1 MLWQFSGQ
9 QKPRR
14 QRTPINLSYPTN
26 TTRRP
31 AQGMENDMSNPDWT
45 EAPDQAT
52 HYDCNADVFCT
63 VDGWWSCKGKFCAM
77 SAHFDWNTPRYTP
90 RPVEPATTTWDG
102 TGLPPV
108 GSDQTVFVPST
119 AISAVG
125 AMNSDS
131 RWEVVAH
138 RGDSVVVCIDEYG
151 RGEYRASMVPARYCR
166 HIPTQAQ
173 IDRTQ
178 LVKTLNQLR
187 GETDMGVIADAII
200 EMGFRITKP

>member
-1 MLWQFSGQ
+1 
-9 QKPRR
+9 
-14 QRTPINLSYPTN
+14 
-26 TTRRP
+26 
-31 AQGMENDMSNPDWT
+31 MSNPDWT

-52 HYDCNADVFCT
+52 HYDCIADVFCT
-63 VDGWWSCKGKFCAM
+63 VDGWWHKNQYLPVENNNLGT
-77 SAHFDWNTPRYTP
+77 DRYTP
-90 RPVEPATTTWDG
+90 RPVESATTTWDG

-108 GSDQTVFVPST
+108 GSDQTVFVPVT
-119 AISAVG
+119 AISGVG
-125 AMNSDS
+125 ALNSDS

-151 RGEYRASMVPARYCR
+151 RREYRASMVPARFCR

-187 GETDMGVIADAII
+187 GETDVGVIADSIL
-200 EMGFRITKP
+200 ELGFRITKP

>member
-1 MLWQFSGQ
+1 
-9 QKPRR
+9 
-14 QRTPINLSYPTN
+14 
-26 TTRRP
+26 
-31 AQGMENDMSNPDWT
+31 MSKPDWT
-45 EAPDQAT
+45 EAPEGAT
-52 HYDCNADVFCT
+52 HWDTRGAV
-63 VDGWWSCKGKFCAM
+63 WCKHLYFWCYGR
-77 SAHFDWNTPRYTP
+77 WNYEGEIHDLAEDRYTP
-90 RPVEPATTTWDG
+90 RPVGPATTAWDG

>member
-1 MLWQFSGQ
+1 MT
-9 QKPRR
+9 
-14 QRTPINLSYPTN
+14 TPN
-26 TTRRP
+26 
-31 AQGMENDMSNPDWT
+31 WT
-45 EAPDQAT
+45 EAPEGAT
-52 HYDCNADVFCT
+52 HWDALGGCFCNEQ
-63 VDGWWSCKGKFCAM
+63 GWWIDGKYITTN
-77 SAHFDWNTPRYTP
+77 HLYWGDRHYIP

>member
-1 MLWQFSGQ
+1 
-9 QKPRR
+9 
-14 QRTPINLSYPTN
+14 
-26 TTRRP
+26 
-31 AQGMENDMSNPDWT
+31 MSNPDWT

-52 HYDCNADVFCT
+52 HYDCIADVFCT
-63 VDGWWSCKGKFCAM
+63 VDGWWHKNKYVPVENNNLGT
-77 SAHFDWNTPRYTP
+77 DRYTP
-90 RPVEPATTTWDG
+90 RPVESATTTWDG

-108 GSDQTVFVPST
+108 GSDQTVFVPVT
-119 AISAVG
+119 AISGVG
-125 AMNSDS
+125 ALNSDS

-151 RGEYRASMVPARYCR
+151 RREYRASMVPARFCR

-187 GETDMGVIADAII
+187 GETDVGVIADSIL
-200 EMGFRITKP
+200 ELGFRITKP

>member
-1 MLWQFSGQ
+1 
-9 QKPRR
+9 
-14 QRTPINLSYPTN
+14 
-26 TTRRP
+26 
-31 AQGMENDMSNPDWT
+31 MSKPDWA
-45 EAPDQAT
+45 EAPEGAT

-63 VDGWWSCKGKFCAM
+63 VNGWWSCKGKFCGM

-108 GSDQTVFVPST
+108 GSDQTVFVPVT
-119 AISAVG
+119 AISGVG
-125 AMNSDS
+125 ALNSDS

-151 RGEYRASMVPARYCR
+151 RREYRASMVPARYCR

-187 GETDMGVIADAII
+187 GETDVGVIADSIL
-200 EMGFRITKP
+200 ELGFRITKP